1 MKIKWS
7 IKWSAWSLENIFLFW
22 GIDGKNWIWYAAFL
36 SYYFQGTGLQS
47 VPSQTTATKLGPYFF
62 NQLLSKNWRMWL
74 LTKWK
79 MTLSSC
85 FTLASMKLHINDLM
99 WKGHKDPNSQLL
111 QKIHET
117 FSCFAAPTSLYNSP
131 TTPTFQSLHPFS
143 WHQLLPEKLKCH
155 HLMKAL
161 LEFIERV
168 VNSSQPSAHTAVLA
182 CLMLWHCLITQLS
195 PRLDLKKL
203 MFNCRLRSFP
213 QLATTYSLW
222 GPPCLVC
229 CSETVPEYLKKKK
242 FEHDIIYFFGSML
255 FNSTLWMLTKY
266 KVLVHIGMYLNL
278 GNWCHGASRLSQLQ

>member
-36 SYYFQGTGLQS
+36 SHYFQGTGLQS
-47 VPSQTTATKLGPYFF
+47 VLSQTTATKLGPYFF

-143 WHQLLPEKLKCH
+143 WHQLLPGEAQMPPPHESPPWIHRQSCKFLS
-155 HLMKAL
+155 AL
-161 LEFIERV
+161 CT
-168 VNSSQPSAHTAVLA
+168 H
-182 CLMLWHCLITQLS
+182 
-195 PRLDLKKL
+195 
-203 MFNCRLRSFP
+203 
-213 QLATTYSLW
+213 
-222 GPPCLVC
+222 C
-229 CSETVPEYLKKKK
+229 CSGMPHAVTLPYYPTV
-242 FEHDIIYFFGSML
+242 
-255 FNSTLWMLTKY
+255 
-266 KVLVHIGMYLNL
+266 
-278 GNWCHGASRLSQLQ
+278 SQTRP

>member
-1 MKIKWS
+1 M
-7 IKWSAWSLENIFLFW
+7 
-22 GIDGKNWIWYAAFL
+22 IWCEKD
-36 SYYFQGTGLQS
+36 
-47 VPSQTTATKLGPYFF
+47 TKTP
-62 NQLLSKNWRMWL
+62 
-74 LTKWK
+74 
-79 MTLSSC
+79 
-85 FTLASMKLHINDLM
+85 I
-99 WKGHKDPNSQLL
+99 PNSSKRYMRHSLVSQLQPL
-111 QKIHET
+111 STIPLPHPPFRASIH
-117 FSCFAAPTSLYNSP
+117 SLGTSFYL
-131 TTPTFQSLHPFS
+131 
-143 WHQLLPEKLKCH
+143 EKLKCH

-161 LEFIERV
+161 LEFIDRV

-182 CLMLWHCLITQLS
+182 CLMLWHCLITRLS

-278 GNWCHGASRLSQLQ
+278 GNWCHGASRLSQLQWKHLLNYDKRNKTSAENLSG